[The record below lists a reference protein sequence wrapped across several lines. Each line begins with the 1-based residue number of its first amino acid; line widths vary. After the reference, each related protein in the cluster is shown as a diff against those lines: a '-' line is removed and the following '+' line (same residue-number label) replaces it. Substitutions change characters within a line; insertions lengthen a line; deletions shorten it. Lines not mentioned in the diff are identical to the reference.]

1 MGLFDFFSGNSESDK
16 NQSYLK
22 NLIAVAM
29 ADGELDD
36 KEAQALMR
44 VATRLGISEAEVRD
58 IIAQHNSI
66 QFVLPRDPKDRV
78 RQLWD
83 LLLIVLVDGRVEE
96 RELATLERFA
106 LKLRLR
112 PAVATAL
119 VRRLQ
124 EWTTTDTPIETFKTD
139 FLGFF
144 AGGNAFSEE

>member
-1 MGLFDFFSGNSESDK
+1 
-16 NQSYLK
+16 
-22 NLIAVAM
+22 M

-36 KEAQALMR
+36 KEAQALMQ
-44 VATRLGISEAEVRD
+44 VATRLGISETEVRG
-58 IIAQHNSI
+58 IIAQHKTI
-66 QFVLPRDPKDRV
+66 QFVLPKDPKDRV

-96 RELATLERFA
+96 RELAILERFA

-112 PAVATAL
+112 SAVATAL

-124 EWTTTDTPIETFKTD
+124 EGSVTDAPIETFKAD

-144 AGGNAFSEE
+144 SGGNAFEV

>member
-1 MGLFDFFSGNSESDK
+1 MGLFDFFSGNALEDK

-29 ADGELDD
+29 ADGELDN
-36 KEAQALMR
+36 KEAQALMQ

-66 QFVLPRDPKDRV
+66 QFILPKDPKDRV

-96 RELATLERFA
+96 RELAILERFT
-106 LKLRLR
+106 LRLRLR

-119 VRRLQ
+119 VRRLG
-124 EWTTTDTPIETFKTD
+124 EWAESGAPIETFKTD

-144 AGGNAFSEE
+144 AWGNAFEI

>member
-1 MGLFDFFSGNSESDK
+1 MGLFDFFAGNTSQDK

-36 KEAQALMR
+36 KEAQALMQ
-44 VATRLGISEAEVRD
+44 VATRLGISEGKVRG
-58 IIAQHNSI
+58 IIAQHKTI
-66 QFVLPRDPKDRV
+66 QFVLPKDPKDRV

-96 RELATLERFA
+96 RELAILERFA
-106 LKLRLR
+106 LKLHLR
-112 PAVATAL
+112 SAIASAL

-124 EWTTTDTPIETFKTD
+124 EWSVTDASIETFKAD

-144 AGGNAFSEE
+144 SGGNVFEV